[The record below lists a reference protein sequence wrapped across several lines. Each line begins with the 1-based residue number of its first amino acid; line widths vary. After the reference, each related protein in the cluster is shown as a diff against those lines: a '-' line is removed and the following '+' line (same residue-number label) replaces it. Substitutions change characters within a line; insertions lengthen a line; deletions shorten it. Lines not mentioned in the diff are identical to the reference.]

1 MNMDRLL
8 GLAHEVPAAGAA
20 AVAIIILLVWLL
32 IANRLKST
40 RFRRSV
46 REVERRLAEIMER
59 DRVSLAD
66 LPGELLQVRKNV
78 ETLLGELPEQGG
90 AAGARQQA
98 QSDGVDRDAL
108 RAATALIQATIE
120 RLRKA
125 SPGSAV
131 NRLDAALR
139 LSAQLQTTMVP
150 FGDTRAQSEA
160 APALRD
166 RLRSGHFN
174 HVLTTAPLLSVYY
187 AGDPLISPIRLA
199 YQAIAALIEVA
210 LAEAGTSVEVVP
222 PLTTIPRNAA
232 RVEFGDQ
239 RGLAGIPAVRD
250 QVIRAARDVSDT
262 DHLIIDC
269 LAPGWRV
276 GTTERQR
283 PQIVGFSRADW
294 V

>member
-1 MNMDRLL
+1 MNIMDRLL
-8 GLAHEVPAAGAA
+8 GLAHEVPTAGAA
-20 AVAIIILLVWLL
+20 AVAIIILLMWLL
-32 IANRLKST
+32 IASRLKSA

-46 REVERRLAEIMER
+46 EEVELRVAEIMER
-59 DRVSLAD
+59 DTVSLAD
-66 LPGELLQVRKNV
+66 LPGELLQVRQNV
-78 ETLLGELPEQGG
+78 ETLLSELPEQGG
-90 AAGARQQA
+90 AAGARQQ
-98 QSDGVDRDAL
+98 QSEGADRDAL
-108 RAATALIQATIE
+108 RAASALIQATIE
-120 RLRKA
+120 RLRNA

-139 LSAQLQTTMVP
+139 LSVQLQATMAP
-150 FGDTRAQSEA
+150 FADARAQPQA
-160 APALRD
+160 GPALRD
-166 RLRSGHFN
+166 RLRSGHLN

-199 YQAIAALIEVA
+199 YQAIAALLEVA

-222 PLTTIPRNAA
+222 PLTTMPRNAA